1 MTNFFYMAWLMNT
14 TNPVE
19 DAVKDALAYFEK
31 KYGKP
36 PSVIVCNPSL
46 DIKGQ
51 QIAVEKYQPVLA
63 NLLYI
68 GELENENQD
77 YGNS

>member
-1 MTNFFYMAWLMNT
+1 MTNSFYMCWLMNK
-14 TNPVE
+14 NSKDPVQ
-19 DAVKDALAYFEK
+19 DALDYFEK

-46 DIKGQ
+46 DIKVQ
-51 QIAVEKYQPVLA
+51 QIAVERYKPVLA

-68 GELENENQD
+68 GELEDEVA
-77 YGNS
+77 STSVRS